1 MVAPI
6 GNIVNKSSFSSN
18 LFNISTTNLNNNS
31 TTPTMSSANGI
42 GMDIQ
47 AGQGPVSDLTIRGR
61 NPSPFIN
68 ISRESSLASSGRS
81 TSYHDGMDTNM
92 DFSPSR
98 EESNLELSYETE
110 QEKARRVGMMANQQE
125 TTRPL
130 LVHNEVPPTHA
141 PHKEEVINIQLPY
154 DLQAPTKPELWSGS
168 FHPISLH
175 GSIEHF
181 VSDSKNIKVSLN
193 FLAKYIKNKQVNG
206 NMINDL
212 TDFNGMGD
220 AIWNFISSVYEA
232 KWDTLYT
239 DNKANTLRAKVA
251 LKFTPRTI
259 SQNNGNKKDIA
270 KLVPVTINKVP
281 PPPPLLAKTK
291 KEVNIISKYFYPKK
305 LLVENTAKGN
315 NVNLG
320 KSYAQASKSSVSTLD
335 MLKIKETFPSLN
347 AQKINQVNSIINSQ
361 NKSKP

>member
-1 MVAPI
+1 
-6 GNIVNKSSFSSN
+6 
-18 LFNISTTNLNNNS
+18 
-31 TTPTMSSANGI
+31 
-42 GMDIQ
+42 
-47 AGQGPVSDLTIRGR
+47 
-61 NPSPFIN
+61 
-68 ISRESSLASSGRS
+68 
-81 TSYHDGMDTNM
+81 
-92 DFSPSR
+92 
-98 EESNLELSYETE
+98 
-110 QEKARRVGMMANQQE
+110 
-125 TTRPL
+125 
-130 LVHNEVPPTHA
+130 
-141 PHKEEVINIQLPY
+141 
-154 DLQAPTKPELWSGS
+154 
-168 FHPISLH
+168 
-175 GSIEHF
+175 
-181 VSDSKNIKVSLN
+181 
-193 FLAKYIKNKQVNG
+193 
-206 NMINDL
+206 MINNL
-212 TDFNGMGD
+212 ADFDGMGD
-220 AIWNFISSVYEA
+220 AIWNFISLVYEA

-291 KEVNIISKYFYPKK
+291 KEVNIISKYFHPKK

-320 KSYAQASKSSVSTLD
+320 KSYVQASKSSVSTLD